1 MESFVFFAI
10 ALIGVNSVLWGV
22 VGLARYAYGRFR
34 PARAATEQP
43 PAVTTDRV
51 AVLIAAHNEELV
63 IAHTIAS
70 ACAQV
75 SPAHVFVASD
85 GSTDARPPWHGVSA
99 RTSSSCGPI
108 AERQEPSSRR
118 SSTSVSSGGSR
129 SCCCSTPTRPS
140 TPTTWRRDCR
150 RSTIP
155 RSSRWLGGR
164 RRAWTRRGRRGS
176 AASCSRTASATTS
189 CCSTCSSTARRHAR
203 STSSRSCPDSRACTA
218 PASSRDIEIDAP
230 GLVIEDFNMT
240 FEVHAKR
247 LGRIAFRPGAAVAHT
262 QDPDTLSDYARQM
275 RRWTLGFWQTV
286 RRHRVRGDRFWGALA
301 LYIVEVVVSSV
312 LLVLAVP
319 LFLVSAGAAVWA
331 ELAGDPDGPAAMLA
345 RAVPPVVLLLGVVV
359 PDLVLSV
366 IAAIITRRIAPLRFA
381 PSSPSCASST
391 RRCACARSS
400 RPTFARAS
408 RAGGGRAR
416 RADLGTSR
424 APVCQPTGIHS
435 GRAVIEASAI
445 SSCARRSPGSPPRSR
460 RPRGPRS
467 GAHGSSRPCGGRCG

>member
-22 VGLARYAYGRFR
+22 VGLARYAYGRFQ

-85 GSTDARPPWHGVSA
+85 GSTDATAAVAWRLGANVVELWPNRGKAGALVAAIEHFGLVGRFEVVLLLDADTTLDPDYLASGLPPFDDPEVVAVAGRATTSVDSA
-99 RTSSSCGPI
+99 RTTRFGRFLL
-108 AERQEPSSRR
+108 AYRERYYVVLQYLLKYGQAARPLNVVSIVPGFASMYR
-118 SSTSVSSGGSR
+118 TS
-129 SCCCSTPTRPS
+129 
-140 TPTTWRRDCR
+140 
-150 RSTIP
+150 I
-155 RSSRWLGGR
+155 L
-164 RRAWTRRGRRGS
+164 
-176 AASCSRTASATTS
+176 
-189 CCSTCSSTARRHAR
+189 
-203 STSSRSCPDSRACTA
+203 
-218 PASSRDIEIDAP
+218 RDIEIDAP

-381 PSSPSCASST
+381 PFFALMRFVDAAVCL
-391 RRCACARSS
+391 RSLVETYV
-400 RPTFARAS
+400 RPRVA
-408 RAGGGRAR
+408 
-416 RADLGTSR
+416 
-424 APVCQPTGIHS
+424 S
-435 GRAVIEASAI
+435 GRWT
-445 SSCARRSPGSPPRSR
+445 SPTR
-460 RPRGPRS
+460 RPRHLAGTGTSADGHP
-467 GAHGSSRPCGGRCG
+467 